1 MNLLGITKCKIEKDE
16 NCENVPNLEIT
27 EMVLVHCNI
36 VNNNYQQRSRVLYIF
51 VPNKSF
57 DLLLDISPKKKK
69 NFFKTFD
76 SEFSYIEV
84 WFKYHNYNTLE
95 IEDRIN
101 IHLVIN

>member
-27 EMVLVHCNI
+27 EMVLVYCNI

-69 NFFKTFD
+69 NFLKHLIQSFH
-76 SEFSYIEV
+76 IL
-84 WFKYHNYNTLE
+84 KYGL
-95 IEDRIN
+95 N
-101 IHLVIN
+101 ITIIIL